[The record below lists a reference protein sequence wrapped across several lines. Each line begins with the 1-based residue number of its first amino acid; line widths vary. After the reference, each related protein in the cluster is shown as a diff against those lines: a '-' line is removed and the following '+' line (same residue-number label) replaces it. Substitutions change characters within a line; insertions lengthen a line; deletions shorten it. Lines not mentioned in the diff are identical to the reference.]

1 MEGQALKTRHST
13 TPAILDVRGF
23 IINANNN
30 ETADNP

>member
-23 IINANNN
+23 ITDANN
-30 ETADNP
+30 EAADNP